1 MLYYDKL
8 ANKEP
13 YTRAK
18 DLEDKL
24 KSLGTQRHNVTHK
37 VKDTTVA
44 PGAHRDQTKAQSE
57 EYKRIDGWYN
67 NRVGEMGEFAFMAA
81 ASAACKETPGH
92 PFLIITAYDIHKN
105 LWERKANNTT
115 KEDGTL
121 KKLNIDFESDVKKDL
136 EKYLQDKKSGAER
149 EHDTLLVV
157 PNGDKID
164 ILCCQTKVIKHGN
177 EKEAIKKVQK
187 SLEQAVIDVF
197 AFLAILPDLTPDQIA
212 SRINFKLFSILP
224 ATSEEN
230 CPDSALC
237 RDCKNHIIF
246 REDIQPG
253 ADRNPVSVSD
263 DLYES
268 IHKQNTISSH
278 HSLRTKLGME
288 NLSPP
293 SKEVEALFRTIST
306 RYVGLGSLY
315 PTKDRTVF
323 LQKVISQL
331 NKMDSF
337 GGDMRALYLSPEQM
351 SAIQNLKMIICGMYG
366 TGKTVVIEFVV
377 QKILETINNPH
388 IYLVAWE
395 ESHLLM
401 DRFNKLK
408 KNTQD
413 SAIKIMSGDE
423 VCKKFGVFQEQ
434 YKHEEQRD
442 VVINTICRKLEEECP
457 PDHQPFLL
465 IDELPPN
472 TKGSEAFSGDWR
484 GLRPGKV
491 GLVLSLM
498 PKADQT
504 TPSKYSIDI
513 KSPPDMPVVTLTR
526 VYRYTHS
533 ILNFFRFLMEDSTG
547 DLHSPL
553 CIPENGFSYGHEVSG
568 QLPEVMLLPRT
579 VRLNASSAEDLLE
592 ANKAALFKILETF
605 GEKSVTVLVDT
616 CVVEEEIRSCV
627 GWLQKEVV
635 GGRYPG
641 IQVSTP
647 ELFRGLESGI
657 LVWIADRA
665 PTWEYFD
672 SLSRVTAHLVI
683 LYKPR
688 EEDEFERTLLRAVQ
702 QKKAKLWHP
711 TM

>member
-1 MLYYDKL
+1 MF
-8 ANKEP
+8 
-13 YTRAK
+13 RA
-18 DLEDKL
+18 
-24 KSLGTQRHNVTHK
+24 
-37 VKDTTVA
+37 
-44 PGAHRDQTKAQSE
+44 
-57 EYKRIDGWYN
+57 
-67 NRVGEMGEFAFMAA
+67 
-81 ASAACKETPGH
+81 
-92 PFLIITAYDIHKN
+92 
-105 LWERKANNTT
+105 
-115 KEDGTL
+115 
-121 KKLNIDFESDVKKDL
+121 
-136 EKYLQDKKSGAER
+136 
-149 EHDTLLVV
+149 
-157 PNGDKID
+157 
-164 ILCCQTKVIKHGN
+164 
-177 EKEAIKKVQK
+177 
-187 SLEQAVIDVF
+187 
-197 AFLAILPDLTPDQIA
+197 
-212 SRINFKLFSILP
+212 
-224 ATSEEN
+224 
-230 CPDSALC
+230 
-237 RDCKNHIIF
+237 
-246 REDIQPG
+246 
-253 ADRNPVSVSD
+253 
-263 DLYES
+263 
-268 IHKQNTISSH
+268 
-278 HSLRTKLGME
+278 
-288 NLSPP
+288 
-293 SKEVEALFRTIST
+293 IST
-306 RYVGLGSLY
+306 RYIGIGS
-315 PTKDRTVF
+315 PFSTNCGTKARRA
-323 LQKVISQL
+323 LLNRIISQQ
-331 NKMDSF
+331 NKMEHF
-337 GGDMRALYLSPEQM
+337 GSKGLIHLTAHQLSSEQT
-351 SAIQNLKMIICGMYG
+351 SVIQKTIQMMTLKMIPKMIICGMYG
-366 TGKTVVIEFVV
+366 TGKTVVIEFIV
-377 QKILETINNPH
+377 QRVLETISNPY

-395 ESHLLM
+395 ESRLLM
-401 DRFNKLK
+401 ERFR
-408 KNTQD
+408 QRFPG
-413 SAIKIMSGDE
+413 SSRVKIMSGDE

-504 TPSKYSIDI
+504 TASKYSIDI
-513 KSPPDMPVVTLTR
+513 KSPPGMPVVTLTR

-579 VRLNASSAEDLLE
+579 VCLNASSAEDLLE
-592 ANKAALFKILETF
+592 SNKTALFKILETF

-647 ELFRGLESGI
+647 ESFRGLESGI

-702 QKKAKLWHP
+702 QNKAKLWHP
-711 TM
+711 SM